1 MDVLNHDSGSN
12 PLDRLPFAEQAA
24 FNSSEKQFDPLCLKD
39 TRVEVLA
46 EIRAWIHNV
55 EDEKCVF
62 WLSGMAGTGKST
74 IARTIARELHDSGYL
89 GASFFFSR
97 AGGDV
102 GNARLFVTTIA
113 RQLAASRKLIVDRA
127 QALRAGISE
136 AVSDHPD
143 IVRKTRQDQE
153 KVLIIE
159 PISQLDSRVG
169 ILELFKRMVS
179 FHPPSRAL
187 VIIVDALDE
196 CEDENDIKNILQ
208 LLIQAGDLTAIRLRT
223 IVTSRPETPIY
234 LGLNAVPAIVHRQ
247 VILDDI
253 SRDTI
258 NRDIRA
264 FFESNFALIRTKL
277 GALSADWS
285 GEDIVNNLVERV
297 NALFIYAATVC
308 RFLMEDERL
317 SRERLTIVLQ
327 HIGTCRE
334 SLSPIDDIYT
344 KVLQQTIPGN
354 CKDNVREKVLWLF
367 ENVVK
372 PLVVLLQP
380 LDAVSVALLL
390 DVEKE
395 DVIGALRDLRS
406 VLYIPTDPSST
417 IRPLHPSFR
426 EFLSDPRRCID
437 QRFVIN
443 DTRLHYHL
451 FSHCFQV
458 MSTGLKQYMCGFQ
471 HPGVGPTQL
480 EGQSV
485 DRYIPLHLQYS
496 CRYWVTHL
504 LRSGRTIE
512 EDARVVV
519 FLQKNLLHW
528 LETLGWMDKVAEAV
542 QMNIELSSLVVSI
555 EPWRHVP
562 YLANL

>member
-1 MDVLNHDSGSN
+1 
-12 PLDRLPFAEQAA
+12 
-24 FNSSEKQFDPLCLKD
+24 
-39 TRVEVLA
+39 VLA

-74 IARTIARELHDSGYL
+74 IARTIARELHESGHL
-89 GASFFFSR
+89 GASFFFSCG
-97 AGGDV
+97 GGDV

-113 RQLAASRKLIVDRA
+113 RQLAASRNLIVDRT
-127 QALRAGISE
+127 QALRVGISE

-143 IVRKTRQDQE
+143 IVRKTRQDQW

-169 ILELFKRMVS
+169 VLEVFKRMIF
-179 FHPPSRAL
+179 FHPPSRIL
-187 VIIVDALDE
+187 VIVVDALDE
-196 CEDENDIKNILQ
+196 CEEENDMKNILQ
-208 LLIQAGDLTAIRLRT
+208 LLTQAGDLTAVRLRI
-223 IVTSRPETPIY
+223 IVTSRPETPIH
-234 LGLNAVPAIVHRQ
+234 LGFNAVPVIVHKPL
-247 VILDDI
+247 VLDDI

-264 FFESNFALIRTKL
+264 LFESNFALIRTKL
-277 GALSADWS
+277 GALSADWP
-285 GEDIVNNLVERV
+285 GEDIVNILVHRA

-327 HIGTCRE
+327 HIGTCQE
-334 SLSPIDDIYT
+334 SLSPIDDIYI
-344 KVLQQTIPGN
+344 KVLQRTIPGK

-372 PLVVLLQP
+372 PVVILLQP

-395 DVIGALRDLRS
+395 NVIGALRDLRS
-406 VLYIPTDPSST
+406 VLYLPTDPSST

-451 FSHCFQV
+451 FSHCFRV
-458 MSTGLKQYMCGFQ
+458 MSTGLKQYMCGPQ

-496 CRYWVTHL
+496 CRYWVAHL

-512 EDARVVV
+512 EEARVVD

-528 LETLGWMDKVAEAV
+528 LETLGWMGKVAEAV
-542 QMNIELSSLVVSI
+542 QMIIELSSSVVSI
-555 EPWRHVP
+555 EPWRHVL